1 MLLWGIFNNSLFKS
15 REFCIWC
22 SYTKIMCLCNFLD
35 FSNHFLIFLH
45 LFLSNLINN
54 YNNSK
59 TWSEN
64 FIDSHTNI
72 FWLHN
77 HPIKVSNGFDKVIL
91 YIFHNYEHLT
101 HLHLNIHRYFYMKL
115 FIVQIIG
122 VFFEKL

>member
-1 MLLWGIFNNSLFKS
+1 MSLWGILNHSLSKS
-15 REFCIWC
+15 LEFFTWT
-22 SYTKIMCLCNFLD
+22 SYTKIMWLHNFLD
-35 FSNHFLIFLH
+35 FSSHFMIFSH
-45 LFLSNLINN
+45 LFL
-54 YNNSK
+54 NNSISNYSNNK